1 MLIRLKLITCICFWT
16 LSFSLSAQNEDNW
29 IWIGTAND
37 GAEYYQ
43 KNSYNTKY
51 YYQASSIQVWQKIEN
66 KDKIEYYNG
75 KKIVKKGGSRVSLIE
90 YFCQDETYRAVQSTE
105 YSNSGEVI
113 GSFAKEFGELIRA
126 IPGTMGDLSLR
137 KACELKKD

>member
-1 MLIRLKLITCICFWT
+1 MGLSYKLIACTCFWA
-16 LSFSLSAQNEDNW
+16 LSFSLSAQSEDNW
-29 IWIGTAND
+29 IWIGTATD

-51 YYQASSIQVWQKIEN
+51 YYQASAIQVWQKIEY
-66 KDKIEYYNG
+66 KDKVKYYKG

-105 YSNSGEVI
+105 YSHSGEVI
-113 GSFAKEFGELIRA
+113 GSFAEEFGELKHA